1 MMWFFLQKD
10 ISQEFFL
17 LFTVFDENLS
27 WYLNQN
33 IETYDT
39 NESEL
44 ENMEFWE
51 SNKMHGIYTDTHTPW
66 FCLPRICFIFSL
78 PF

>member
-1 MMWFFLQKD
+1 MSIW
-10 ISQEFFL
+10 SFFL

-44 ENMEFWE
+44 ENMEFQE
-51 SNKMHGIYTDTHTPW
+51 TNKMHGIYTHTA
-66 FCLPRICFIFSL
+66 
-78 PF
+78 

>member
-1 MMWFFLQKD
+1 MIWFFLQKD
-10 ISQEFFL
+10 VNLEFFL

-44 ENMEFWE
+44 ENMEFQE
-51 SNKMHGIYTDTHTPW
+51 TNKMHGIYTHTA
-66 FCLPRICFIFSL
+66 
-78 PF
+78 